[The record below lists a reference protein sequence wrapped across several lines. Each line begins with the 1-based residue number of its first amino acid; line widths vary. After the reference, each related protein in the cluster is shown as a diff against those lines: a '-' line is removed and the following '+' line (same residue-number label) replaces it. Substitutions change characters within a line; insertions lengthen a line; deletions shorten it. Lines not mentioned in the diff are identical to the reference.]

1 MADDPDQGALR
12 IWDLA
17 GGEPIGAVIPT
28 GSRVEAVALGTLDGT
43 PIVVALSLHDVRAWD
58 LKNGA
63 PIGRVIEMPEQY
75 QINALELA
83 ELKGKTVAVVGG
95 YDHELNMWDVA
106 GGAPAGKRLRHG
118 KTIYGPTVVADHVDA
133 GYGCGI

>member
-1 MADDPDQGALR
+1 MPLYTVAAGILNGKLVAVTGDGLPHGSPPMADDPDQGALR

-17 GGEPIGAVIPT
+17 GGEQIGAVIPT

-58 LKNGA
+58 LKSGT

-95 YDHELNMWDVA
+95 YDHELNM
-106 GGAPAGKRLRHG
+106 
-118 KTIYGPTVVADHVDA
+118 
-133 GYGCGI
+133 